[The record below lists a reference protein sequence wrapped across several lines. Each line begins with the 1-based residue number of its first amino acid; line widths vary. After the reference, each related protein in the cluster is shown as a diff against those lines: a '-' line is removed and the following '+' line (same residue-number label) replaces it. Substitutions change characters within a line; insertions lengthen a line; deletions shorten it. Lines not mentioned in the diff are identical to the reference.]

1 MKYLLALLFAV
12 FMIVLGYAGVVAVAP
27 APCDA
32 GPCTEGGIPPP
43 RK

>member
-1 MKYLLALLFAV
+1 MKYLIALLFAV
-12 FMIVLGYAGVVAVAP
+12 LAIVVGCVGVAGLAP

-43 RK
+43 K